1 MSALPTVENP
11 IINSA
16 FEEPQFHWV
25 IRKGQAPE
33 KRPGRRDASYFFRV
47 PEGAARGKT
56 KKEKQRELFES
67 DKPGLEVEIQVANQ
81 IRERLKRWKER
92 GYAGATPITQELLAM
107 WNREDRRERLF
118 FAQREAAE
126 AVIFLTEGPQDLL
139 QGLTEQIP
147 RDEPGPASKE
157 KGYRAFVRYALKM
170 ATGTGKTTVMAMLAA
185 WSILNRLYRSDDDRF
200 TDTVLVV
207 CPNVTIRDR
216 LRELDPLL
224 GEQSLYATREVVPAH
239 LLPDLRRG
247 DVIVTNWHHLALQEM
262 KSVNGINAKVVK
274 RGVPVTRT
282 VTKTIDGEKVE
293 TQETQY
299 LESDR
304 ANVQRVLGNRRGRSP
319 TLMVMNDEAHHA
331 YRRGDVADEVVLD
344 KEMADRNDRE
354 ATVWIDGLDR
364 INKVLGGKTARN
376 GIRLCVD
383 LSATPFYI
391 QGSGNEV
398 GKPYPW
404 IVSDFGLLDA
414 IEAGM
419 VKIPMLPSADMT
431 GDERPAYFN
440 IWRWVQAQLLKE
452 GNPAGEPAPQDI
464 LRFAAQPIRMLTQ
477 EWEATR
483 QKWADEFAARRR
495 RSPAPPVFIIVCR
508 DTALAKEVHGWL
520 AEGKGGYGSAPE
532 CFRNQPGQV
541 VTVRIDS
548 KVSEEIES
556 GSGSDEARRLR
567 FVLETVGKTAW
578 PGGKVPDEY
587 AAIVAKNNQKAAE
600 DDSDVAWID
609 PAIPPG
615 RDVRCIIS
623 VAMLSEG
630 WDATTVTHVIG
641 LRPFGSQLLCEQVV
655 GRALR
660 RTHYDMND
668 DGLLIGE
675 DASVLGVPFE
685 LIPFKISGTTGPVGP
700 QEVNHVFAVE
710 DKSVFELTFPVV
722 EGYDDPGHVGVDI
735 DWNRVPSLDLNPMT
749 VPDSTL
755 MRPMVTQDGKLL
767 PFGPGGSQVLD
778 LAEWRQNI
786 REQHVAFRIAAQATG
801 RWLEEHP
808 QTIPTHQLFPQMLAY
823 ARQLLIT
830 RVNPMGEREKVDA
843 ALDPYFSQ
851 AVDSLVNA
859 LKPIAKER
867 SEAEKARIPASPAG
881 TRSTAQV
888 NFFTTRNIWGTVQ
901 KCHLN
906 LCVADT
912 KKWEQSAAYCLDV
925 HPAVAAWV
933 KNDHLGLQIRYRKGS
948 KPHHYIPDFIARL
961 EDGRF
966 LIIEVKGELGDA
978 ELKKTGALRWC
989 SGVNRDGRFGQWSYH
1004 LLKTPVDLMKLLT
1017 EMTGQQVPMSLEPS
1031 I

>member
-1 MSALPTVENP
+1 
-11 IINSA
+11 
-16 FEEPQFHWV
+16 
-25 IRKGQAPE
+25 
-33 KRPGRRDASYFFRV
+33 
-47 PEGAARGKT
+47 
-56 KKEKQRELFES
+56 
-67 DKPGLEVEIQVANQ
+67 
-81 IRERLKRWKER
+81 
-92 GYAGATPITQELLAM
+92 
-107 WNREDRRERLF
+107 
-118 FAQREAAE
+118 
-126 AVIFLTEGPQDLL
+126 
-139 QGLTEQIP
+139 
-147 RDEPGPASKE
+147 
-157 KGYRAFVRYALKM
+157 
-170 ATGTGKTTVMAMLAA
+170 
-185 WSILNRLYRSDDDRF
+185 
-200 TDTVLVV
+200 
-207 CPNVTIRDR
+207 
-216 LRELDPLL
+216 
-224 GEQSLYATREVVPAH
+224 
-239 LLPDLRRG
+239 
-247 DVIVTNWHHLALQEM
+247 M
-262 KSVNGINAKVVK
+262 KDVNGVTAKVVK
-274 RGVPVTRT
+274 RGVPVTKT
-282 VTKTIDGEKVE
+282 VTKTIDGQKVE

-304 ANVQRVLGNRRGRSP
+304 AFVQRVLGNRRGRSP
-319 TLMVMNDEAHHA
+319 TVMVMNDEAHHA
-331 YRRGDVADEVVLD
+331 YRRGDVAEEVVLD

-364 INKVLGGKTARN
+364 INKMLGGKTGRN

-383 LSATPFYI
+383 MSATPFYI

-398 GKPYPW
+398 GKPFPW

-419 VKIPMLPSADMT
+419 VKIPMLPSADAT

-440 IWRWVQAQLLKE
+440 IWRWVQAQLLAE
-452 GNPAGEPAPQDI
+452 GSPAGEPAPQDVV
-464 LRFAAQPIRMLTQ
+464 RFAAQPIGLLAE
-477 EWEATR
+477 EWETTR
-483 QKWADEFAARRR
+483 NKWADEFAAKRR

-508 DTALAKEVHGWL
+508 DTSLAKEVHGWL
-520 AEGKGGYGSAPE
+520 AEGNDAYGAAPE
-532 CFRNQPGQV
+532 CFRNKPGQM

-587 AAIVAKNNQKAAE
+587 AAIVAKNNAKAAE
-600 DDSDVAWID
+600 DDSDVVWID

-660 RTHYDMND
+660 RTHYSMSD
-668 DGLLIGE
+668 DGLLIVE

-685 LIPFKISGTTGPVGP
+685 LIPFKISGTTGPIGER
-700 QEVNHVFAVE
+700 EVNHVFAVE
-710 DKSVFELTFPVV
+710 DKSVFEITFPVV
-722 EGYDDPGHVGVDI
+722 EGYDDPGHVGVEI
-735 DWNRVPSLDLNPMT
+735 DWNRVPTLELNPMT

-778 LAEWRQNI
+778 LAEWRQDI

-808 QTIPTHQLFPQMLAY
+808 QTIPTHQLFPQLLGY
-823 ARQLLIT
+823 ARALLDT
-830 RVNPMGEREKVDA
+830 RLAPMGGREKVDA

-859 LKPIAKER
+859 LKPVAKER
-867 SEAEKARIPASPAG
+867 SEAEKARIPAGPAG
-881 TRSTAQV
+881 MRSTAQV
-888 NFFTTRNIWGTVQ
+888 NFFTTRNVWGTVE
-901 KCHLN
+901 KSHLN

-925 HPAVAAWV
+925 HPSVIAWA
-933 KNDHLGLQIRYRKGS
+933 KNDHLGLMIRYRKGG
-948 KPHHYIPDFIARL
+948 KVHHYVPDFIVRL
-961 EDGRF
+961 ADERY
-966 LIIEVKGELGDA
+966 LIVEVKGEVGDA

-989 SGVNRDGRFGQWSYH
+989 AGVNRDGRFGQWSYH
-1004 LLKTPVDLMKLLT
+1004 LLKTPVDLMKLLD
-1017 EMTGQQVPMSLEPS
+1017 S
-1031 I
+1031 IPGGKQAPAKLTLVA